1 MNKLSRSVLSN
12 NLKMNCVKQPIIT
25 IGGDLDGDL
34 LQLKSI
40 PYSIN
45 PGRHICVTLDYSGSM
60 TRNLPYMLN
69 VVELLFNALLLG
81 QCDVKISIVC
91 FGSTTVEVDKEIQFK
106 SKLDVE
112 AVMTKLRMQQQLGGT
127 MYSLA
132 LRKSLATGADCI
144 LFVSDGDPQDP
155 DSYKI
160 PDNIP
165 VACIGLNSR
174 VMSTTALEQLS
185 DGRGWCHI
193 IDMKQEISL
202 IHNVIGNLIGNLI
215 DVKYLIHINPG
226 SLILQMS
233 GIPDKDGYYRLRPET
248 QAISVE
254 KCEPMNKVSL
264 RIFPIGGNQIHEE
277 YSVDLT
283 YDLLSPDDLSTLN
296 QLREDYDAQKTIID
310 ARNLLMAGKS
320 VEAKAHLQ
328 KKKYKDFDIQKQI
341 DQLVLNDGNLSNL
354 RCTSSVRAVSMR
366 STSQSASQIV
376 DNMTEMPIHTLSMS
390 SGGSPSPSPHLCF
403 NSLTSQSSSIS
414 SPRFT
419 FTTSSMPPPIQI
431 TGLPLVR
438 SSGSID
444 HVCKSTHNKRGA
456 EKSDFQNP
464 KKRKS

>member
-12 NLKMNCVKQPIIT
+12 NLKMNCVKHPIIT

-215 DVKYLIHINPG
+215 L
-226 SLILQMS
+226 LQ
-233 GIPDKDGYYRLRPET
+233 L
-248 QAISVE
+248 
-254 KCEPMNKVSL
+254 
-264 RIFPIGGNQIHEE
+264 H
-277 YSVDLT
+277 
-283 YDLLSPDDLSTLN
+283 
-296 QLREDYDAQKTIID
+296 
-310 ARNLLMAGKS
+310 
-320 VEAKAHLQ
+320 
-328 KKKYKDFDIQKQI
+328 
-341 DQLVLNDGNLSNL
+341 
-354 RCTSSVRAVSMR
+354 
-366 STSQSASQIV
+366 
-376 DNMTEMPIHTLSMS
+376 
-390 SGGSPSPSPHLCF
+390 
-403 NSLTSQSSSIS
+403 
-414 SPRFT
+414 
-419 FTTSSMPPPIQI
+419 
-431 TGLPLVR
+431 
-438 SSGSID
+438 
-444 HVCKSTHNKRGA
+444 
-456 EKSDFQNP
+456 
-464 KKRKS
+464 